1 MKIEVETYEEYRR
14 HFFAEQKAR
23 AQKRYDRL
31 LKRYADYPSMSI
43 EAQRVQDAGRELQLY
58 EDVCGMLEKA
68 HGEWQFDENGMDW
81 GIGAWRCS
89 LCGCNNHNIPQ
100 ERGIVP
106 LQWAG
111 AKYCPNCGAKMKGNI
126 NR

>member
-14 HFFAEQKAR
+14 HFFAEQKVR

-31 LKRYADYPSMSI
+31 LKRYADYPFMSI

-68 HGEWQFDENGMDW
+68 HGEKQSEGEWLSDRFGMDRSVCSVC
-81 GIGAWRCS
+81 GATFE
-89 LCGCNNHNIPQ
+89 GDGGN
-100 ERGIVP
+100 
-106 LQWAG
+106 
-111 AKYCPNCGAKMKGNI
+111 YCRKCGAKMKGGAE
-126 NR
+126 